1 MAGEE
6 KSLHERDGYAR
17 SAGITYLLVKARSL
31 VHQSWPHVPGALALS
46 ASAVQGVA
54 IPIRN
59 EMNLE
64 EIQQLETCATKH
76 GFGLYHCCSCA
87 GIS

>member
-31 VHQSWPHVPGALALS
+31 VHQSWPHVPGGLAVS
-46 ASAVQGVA
+46 ESAVQGVA
-54 IPIRN
+54 IPQEGNSWNFVRFFFSSV
-59 EMNLE
+59 
-64 EIQQLETCATKH
+64 
-76 GFGLYHCCSCA
+76 G
-87 GIS
+87 